1 MRIVWKSPKK
11 HGMMKLSQ
19 CRTAERYPYFYETEV
34 RLWRGVRFG
43 KTFLRKRFWPS
54 LLPDFLLREFQL
66 GVIFLD
72 GLRRFLLCHGWSLL
86 SAHRHRKRTVD
97 FLGCPCKIGKTYLLC
112 KKVLFG
118 YFFIRSM
125 ACLGVGHISLSFRQS
140 LCCDSVHITSIFPQ
154 TQRQCYRRTD
164 KPQPLQYHH
173 LLGNFLL
180 VLPKN

>member
-34 RLWRGVRFG
+34 RLWREVRFG

-86 SAHRHRKRTVD
+86 SAHRHRKEQP
-97 FLGCPCKIGKTYLLC
+97 FLC
-112 KKVLFG
+112 KKG
-118 YFFIRSM
+118 CSHWIIYFVFISVTTKTYWLM
-125 ACLGVGHISLSFRQS
+125 LSNGKVTLQFPSICVSLVTKYPYALYWVKS
-140 LCCDSVHITSIFPQ
+140 TS
-154 TQRQCYRRTD
+154 D
-164 KPQPLQYHH
+164 KS
-173 LLGNFLL
+173 
-180 VLPKN
+180 